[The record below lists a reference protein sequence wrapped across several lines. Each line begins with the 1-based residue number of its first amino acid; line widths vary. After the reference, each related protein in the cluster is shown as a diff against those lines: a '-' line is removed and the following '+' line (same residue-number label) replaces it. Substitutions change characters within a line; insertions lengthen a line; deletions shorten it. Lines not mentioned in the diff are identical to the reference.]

1 MVSGGKKKKCY
12 YCIKML
18 QIASTLWHLLL
29 LQNIWKFTYFPF
41 FPPFLVC
48 LHWRL
53 QLSTSN
59 LCMLN
64 TGPGLCFKLF
74 VMSQIVLGDPPLE
87 IKMQW
92 ALNFFFFFALTALTR
107 RQTHFC
113 LQGGFKVKILEAQI
127 FLTLKQE
134 NNYLLELPT
143 SQRHL
148 KCDPDYCFICEI

>member
-1 MVSGGKKKKCY
+1 MQSLVWKILLKLKYINIGSKMKEKKKNVSDMVSGGKKKKCY

-92 ALNFFFFFALTALTR
+92 ALNFFFFFCLDCTNKKTDTFLSTR
-107 RQTHFC
+107 G
-113 LQGGFKVKILEAQI
+113 L
-127 FLTLKQE
+127 
-134 NNYLLELPT
+134 
-143 SQRHL
+143 
-148 KCDPDYCFICEI
+148 